1 MLVKTPKILTV
12 LTFIFAW
19 LPAFILAVICCSM
32 IIGASYSI
40 IYGISSGE
48 YSSGYSGSYDQSI
61 SSLLV
66 GILMWVFGLFGFVGL
81 SSVVIGPQLKPV
93 TRITFLF
100 LGIVSVI
107 SQAIYW
113 AAEEPIIF
121 SHPYQI
127 YTTILY
133 SCLFVIVVFAVI
145 HIVINYRLIKHFIAV
160 NSEVTEEVKT

>member
-1 MLVKTPKILTV
+1 MTVMLAKTPKILTV

-40 IYGISSGE
+40 IYGISSGS
-48 YSSGYSGSYDQSI
+48 YSDTYDQSI
-61 SSLLV
+61 LSLLL

-81 SSVVIGPQLKPV
+81 SSVVIGPQLKLV

-113 AAEEPIIF
+113 GAEEPIIF
-121 SHPYQI
+121 SHPYQM
-127 YTTILY
+127 YTAIFY

-160 NSEVTEEVKT
+160 NSEVTE

>member
-32 IIGASYSI
+32 IIGALYSI
-40 IYGISSGE
+40 IYGISSGS
-48 YSSGYSGSYDQSI
+48 YSDTYNQSI
-61 SSLLV
+61 LSLLL

>member
-1 MLVKTPKILTV
+1 
-12 LTFIFAW
+12 
-19 LPAFILAVICCSM
+19 M
-32 IIGASYSI
+32 IIGALYSI
-40 IYGISSGE
+40 IYGISSGS
-48 YSSGYSGSYDQSI
+48 YSDTYNQSI
-61 SSLLV
+61 LSLLL

-160 NSEVTEEVKT
+160 NS